1 MINDKYSAGMVKKQ
15 TFFREMLQAVSI
27 KKTTAHVDDLKK
39 ALLIDNYLNI
49 NPARRNQEI
58 SSTVLARLASLS
70 DDQIN
75 LLAEG
80 SLSEQKQMT
89 MISIMKSER
98 LVREFINEVYIDKL
112 EKGLRTLEDLD
123 FNLFFRRKAEENDEV
138 AKWQDITIRK
148 LKQVMKK
155 ILRELDFITDQGKSL
170 LILEPLASQ
179 ELLNAL
185 RGEPMEIRGLFLRGN
200 V

>member
-1 MINDKYSAGMVKKQ
+1 MINEKYSAGMVKKQ
-15 TFFREMLQAVSI
+15 TFFREMLQAVSV

-39 ALLIDNYLNI
+39 ALLTDNYLNI

-89 MISIMKSER
+89 MISIMKTER
-98 LVREFINEVYIDKL
+98 LVRDFINEVYMDKL

-138 AKWQDITIRK
+138 AKWQDVTIKK

-155 ILRELDFITDQGKSL
+155 ILRELDFITDQGKDL

-179 ELLNAL
+179 ELLDAL

>member
-89 MISIMKSER
+89 IITIKKYER

>member
-1 MINDKYSAGMVKKQ
+1 MINEKYSAGMVKKQ

-89 MISIMKSER
+89 MISIMKTER
-98 LVREFINEVYIDKL
+98 LVKDFINEVYMDKL

-123 FNLFFRRKAEENDEV
+123 FNLFFRRKAEQNDEV
-138 AKWQDITIRK
+138 AKWQDVTIKK
-148 LKQVMKK
+148 LRQVMKK
-155 ILRELDFITDQGKSL
+155 ILRELDFITDQGKDL

-179 ELLNAL
+179 ELLDAL